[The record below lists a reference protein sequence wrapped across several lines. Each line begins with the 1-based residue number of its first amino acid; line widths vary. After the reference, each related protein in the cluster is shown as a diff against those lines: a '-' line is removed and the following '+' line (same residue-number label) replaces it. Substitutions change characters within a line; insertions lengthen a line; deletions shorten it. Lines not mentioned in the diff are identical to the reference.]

1 MDRLECNDYSRQ
13 SNIFDRY
20 VWNKSKIPVNVIGVG
35 ASGSWLTLALAKMGI
50 EKINVYDFD
59 TIGEHNIPNQA
70 FDLESIGRYK
80 VNGLKSVVERQSGIR
95 LNGKVKEVT
104 KKDKL
109 SGVVFMLTD
118 TMSSRKEIYES
129 VIKHNPNI
137 ELLIETRMD
146 LRCCRI
152 YSVCTTSIEHMRM
165 YETSFYDDTEA
176 EVSACGTSQ
185 TVVCT
190 AMAVAS
196 HAIWSF
202 LNWVNNKKYEGETL
216 IDFENNYIINN
227 NWNMNRG
234 E

>member
-1 MDRLECNDYSRQ
+1 MVSVECNDYSRQ
-13 SNIFDRY
+13 MNIFDKY
-20 VWNKSKIPVNVIGVG
+20 KWNKNKIPVNVIGVG

-50 EKINVYDFD
+50 EDIRVYDFD
-59 TIGEHNIPNQA
+59 KIGEHNIPNQA
-70 FDLESIGRYK
+70 FNIESIGDYK
-80 VNGLKSVVERQSGIR
+80 VRGLESVVKNQSGISIDW
-95 LNGKVKEVT
+95 NIKEVT
-104 KKDKL
+104 KKDKM
-109 SGVVFMLTD
+109 SGVVFLLTD

-129 VIKHNPNI
+129 IIKHNPNI
-137 ELLIETRMD
+137 ELLVETRMD

-152 YSVCTTSIEHMRM
+152 YTICPSSLEHRKQ
-165 YETSFYDDTEA
+165 YEQTFYDDSEA

-190 AMAVAS
+190 AMGVAS

-202 LNWVNNKKYEGETL
+202 LKWVNNEKFDCETL

-227 NWNMNRG
+227 NWNMNRS